1 VRVIKNKKMKKNNLM
16 LALLM
21 LGSVP
26 AIFAQA
32 DAKEIV
38 ALIKTNLVE
47 SKEKLKTYEWI
58 ETTTTFVKGEEKS
71 KKQNQCYYGVD
82 GKLVKVETG
91 GSTQAKSKGGLRG
104 KVVANKKEEMA
115 DYIDKAI
122 KKIQT
127 YLPPDAEKIQQI
139 YGAGKTAIQMLEPG
153 KKFKL
158 DFPDYNQPGDMLSVI
173 VDKEKKM
180 IMAIA
185 VNTYIDDK
193 DDKVIFDLKYNTL
206 PDGTQY
212 PGTTSLDASA
222 KNVKIVIENTGHKKG
237 AGQ

>member
-1 VRVIKNKKMKKNNLM
+1 MKKKSLM
-16 LALLM
+16 PALLM
-21 LGSVP
+21 LAGIP
-26 AIFAQA
+26 AMYAQV
-32 DAKEIV
+32 DAKETI
-38 ALIKTNLVE
+38 AIIKTNLVE

-58 ETTTTFVKGEEKS
+58 ETTTTFVKGEQKS

-91 GSTQAKSKGGLRG
+91 GSTQEKSKGGLRG
-104 KVVANKKEEMA
+104 KVIQNKKEEMA

-122 KKIQT
+122 KEIQT
-127 YLPPDAEKIQQI
+127 YLPPDAEKIQKV
-139 YGAGKTAIQMLEPG
+139 YGAGKTAIQILEPG

-158 DFPDYNQPGDMLSVI
+158 DFPDYNKPGDKLAVS
-173 VDKEKKM
+173 VDKEKKI

-193 DDKVIFDLKYNTL
+193 DDKVNFDIKYNTL

-212 PGTTSLDASA
+212 PDKTSLEASA
-222 KNVKIVIENTGHKKG
+222 KNVKIVIENSGYKKG
-237 AGQ
+237 AGH